1 MELLI
6 IIALLLCNGLFSM
19 YEMALVSSRKVRL
32 ETAEKNGS
40 KSATRVL
47 KQLEEPEK
55 ILSAIQIAITLIGI
69 ISGAYGGVT
78 LAKFIEPFFL
88 QFDAIRPYADEI
100 SVTLIVAF
108 ITYLSLIIGELVP
121 KSIAL
126 SNPERYAMLF
136 SPILSLFTRLLYPF
150 VLFLSFSTKL
160 INKLCGINTQ
170 QKASITQEELRLLLH
185 QSGEEGVIDKDESE
199 MLKDVFNFSNKRVS
213 ELMTHRKEVI
223 CIDLKASP
231 ADVLALIQ
239 TAHFSKYPLIDGS
252 FERILGIVSV
262 KDLLPLFA
270 SSPGKQGGSVDLRAV
285 ADEPLFIPDCIHARK
300 VLELFK
306 EQKKKFG
313 LVVNEY
319 GDMEG
324 IITLHDLVESVMGN
338 IPEENE
344 YEEPEIVTRSDG
356 SLLVEGSMSVSDFM
370 EEMQIF
376 QYDDIK
382 DKDFSTLGGLAMYE
396 IGRVPTSG
404 DTFVCHGLLFEV
416 VDMDNGRVD
425 KLLVRPL
432 SEEETAATG
441 ED

>member
-6 IIALLLCNGLFSM
+6 IIFLLLCNGLFAM
-19 YEMALVSSRKVRL
+19 YEMALASSRKVRL
-32 ETAEKNGS
+32 ETAKKNGS
-40 KSATRVL
+40 KAAEKVL

-55 ILSAIQIAITLIGI
+55 ILSAIQIGITLIGI
-69 ISGAYGGVT
+69 VSGAYGGMT
-78 LAKFIEPFFL
+78 LSKYIEPIFL
-88 QFDAIRPYADEI
+88 QFELLRPYADEI
-100 SVTLIVAF
+100 SVTLIVAA

-121 KSIAL
+121 KSLAL
-126 SNPERYAMLF
+126 SNPERYSMLF
-136 SPILSLFTRLLYPF
+136 APAMSLFTLLLYPF
-150 VLFLSFSTKL
+150 VQFLSLSTRL
-160 INKLCGINTQ
+160 LNHLFRINTH
-170 QKASITQEELRLLLH
+170 QKEAMTHEELRLLLH

-199 MLKDVFNFSNKRVS
+199 MLKDVFRFSDKRAS

-223 CIDLKASP
+223 CLDLKASRE
-231 ADVLALIQ
+231 DVLALIQ

-252 FERILGIVSV
+252 FDHIIGVVSV

-270 SSPGKQGGSVDLRAV
+270 AEQHQHFDLHAV
-285 ADEPLFIPDCIHARK
+285 ADEPLFVPDCIHAKK

-306 EQKKKFG
+306 EKKKKFG

-324 IITLHDLVESVMGN
+324 LITLHDLVESVMGN

-344 YEEPEIVTRSDG
+344 YEEPDIVTRSDG

-370 EEMQIF
+370 EEMKIF
-376 QYDDIK
+376 NYDDIK

-404 DTFVCHGLLFEV
+404 DTFTYRNLLFEV

-425 KLLVRPL
+425 KLLVRTI
-432 SEEETAATG
+432 EEEAPDEEKEEA
-441 ED
+441 

>member
-6 IIALLLCNGLFSM
+6 IIFLLLCNGLFSM
-19 YEMALVSSRKVRL
+19 YEMALVSSREVRL
-32 ETAEKNGS
+32 ETAQKNGS
-40 KSATRVL
+40 KAATKVL

-55 ILSAIQIAITLIGI
+55 ILSAIQIGITLVGI
-69 ISGAYGGVT
+69 ISGAYGGMA
-78 LAKFIEPFFL
+78 LSKYIEPIFL
-88 QFDAIRPYADEI
+88 QFDVLRPYADEI
-100 SVTLIVAF
+100 SVTLIVAL

-136 SPILSLFTRLLYPF
+136 ASAMNLFTKLLYPF
-150 VLFLSFSTKL
+150 VLFLSFSTQL
-160 INKLCGINTQ
+160 LNRLFGINTH
-170 QKASITQEELRLLLH
+170 QKATMTHEELRLLLH
-185 QSGEEGVIDKDESE
+185 RSSEEGVIDKDESE
-199 MLKDVFNFSNKRVS
+199 MLKDVFKFSNKRAS
-213 ELMTHRKEVI
+213 ELMTHRKEVV
-223 CIDLKASP
+223 CVDLKASRE
-231 ADVLALIQ
+231 DVLALIQ

-252 FERILGIVSV
+252 FEYILGVVSV

-270 SSPGKQGGSVDLRAV
+270 SEHFSFDLRAV
-285 ADEPLFIPDCIHARK
+285 ADEPIYIPDCIHAKK

-306 EQKKKFG
+306 EKKKKFG
-313 LVVNEY
+313 FVVNEY

-344 YEEPEIVTRSDG
+344 YEEPDIVTRSDG
-356 SLLVEGSMSVSDFM
+356 SLLVEGSLSVSDFM
-370 EEMQIF
+370 EEMKIF
-376 QYDDIK
+376 NYDDIK

-404 DTFVCHGLLFEV
+404 DTFTCHNLLFEV

-425 KLLVRPL
+425 KLLVRKIK
-432 SEEETAATG
+432 SEDTAEQEEE
-441 ED
+441 

>member
-6 IIALLLCNGLFSM
+6 IIFLLLCNGLFAM
-19 YEMALVSSRKVRL
+19 YEMALASSRKVRL
-32 ETAEKNGS
+32 ETAKKNGS
-40 KSATRVL
+40 KAADKVL
-47 KQLEEPEK
+47 QQLEEPEK
-55 ILSAIQIAITLIGI
+55 ILSAIQIGITLIGI
-69 ISGAYGGVT
+69 ISGAYGGMT
-78 LAKFIEPFFL
+78 LSKYIEPIFC
-88 QFDAIRPYADEI
+88 QFEPLRPYADEI
-100 SVTLIVAF
+100 SVTLIVAL

-126 SNPERYAMLF
+126 SNPERYSMLF
-136 SPILSLFTRLLYPF
+136 ASAMSLFTRLLYPF
-150 VLFLSFSTKL
+150 VLFLSFSTKML
-160 INKLCGINTQ
+160 NHLFGIDTH
-170 QKASITQEELRLLLH
+170 QKATMTHDELRLLLH

-199 MLKDVFNFSNKRVS
+199 MLKDVFRFSDKRAS

-223 CIDLKASP
+223 CVDLKASRG
-231 ADVLALIQ
+231 DVLALIQ

-252 FERILGIVSV
+252 FDRILGVISV

-270 SSPGKQGGSVDLRAV
+270 AEQRHNFDLHAI
-285 ADEPLFIPDCIHARK
+285 ADEPIFVPDCIHAKR

-306 EQKKKFG
+306 EKKKKFG
-313 LVVNEY
+313 IVVNEY

-344 YEEPEIVTRSDG
+344 YEEPDIVTRSDG

-370 EEMQIF
+370 EEMKIF
-376 QYDDIK
+376 NYDDIK

-404 DTFVCHGLLFEV
+404 DTFTYHNLLFEI

-425 KLLVRPL
+425 KLLVRKL
-432 SEEETAATG
+432 EEETT
-441 ED
+441 EEEEEV